1 MEGKEN
7 SISSLVVKAMRIL
20 NFTPLVLNLR
30 STAAI
35 RLYRIELGFSFTGQK
50 SG

>member
-1 MEGKEN
+1 MEEREN
-7 SISSLVVKAMRIL
+7 SISSLAVNAMRIL
-20 NFTPLVLNLR
+20 NFTPLFLNLH

-35 RLYRIELGFSFTGQK
+35 RLYRIELGVSFPSPK